1 MIFAISMLSRIT
13 PHKLLLTAI
22 TPSKLRLM
30 LKATASHWR
39 GPGEPEL
46 TSATAPEHFIQLES
60 VDVVGPLP
68 FISGLATAQN
78 NLRPATQSVM
88 PFEPTAEF
96 ARNGVNVETMS

>member
-1 MIFAISMLSRIT
+1 VIFAISMLSRIT

-30 LKATASHWR
+30 LKATAS
-39 GPGEPEL
+39 
-46 TSATAPEHFIQLES
+46 
-60 VDVVGPLP
+60 LP
-68 FISGLATAQN
+68 FISGLATVQN